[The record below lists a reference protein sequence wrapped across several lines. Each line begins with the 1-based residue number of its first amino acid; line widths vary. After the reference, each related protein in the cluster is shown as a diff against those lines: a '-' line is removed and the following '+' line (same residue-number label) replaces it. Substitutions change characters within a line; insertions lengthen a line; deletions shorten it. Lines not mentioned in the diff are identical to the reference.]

1 MLIGVVSA
9 LGALHNE
16 FATQSEP
23 TETVLYSHLN
33 VSLPAVRALGGEA
46 PLKRGHAL
54 RRPRPRRARARR
66 LAAAAPPRDYRARAA
81 RVGDGGGGTGA

>member
-33 VSLPAVRALGGEA
+33 VSLPAVRMRALGGEA

-66 LAAAAPPRDYRARAA
+66 LATAAPPRDYRAR
-81 RVGDGGGGTGA
+81 V